1 MKIKILK
8 SAQRDLKR
16 GKKFYSKQGEGL
28 GMYFLDSLIS
38 DIESLLVHFGT
49 HFKRKGYY
57 CCNSKRF
64 PYMVYYKLDEKLI
77 LVHSILDC
85 RSKPDD
91 NDKKL
96 KRTGK

>member
-8 SAQRDLKR
+8 SAQRDLNR
-16 GKKFYSKQGEGL
+16 GKKFYESQGEGL
-28 GMYFLDSLIS
+28 GMYFLDSLVS
-38 DIESLLVHFGT
+38 DIESLLVYFGT
-49 HFKRKGYY
+49 HVQRKSYY

-64 PYMVYYKLDEKLI
+64 PYMIYYKLDKEHI

-91 NDKKL
+91 NFMKL
-96 KRTGK
+96 KRTEK